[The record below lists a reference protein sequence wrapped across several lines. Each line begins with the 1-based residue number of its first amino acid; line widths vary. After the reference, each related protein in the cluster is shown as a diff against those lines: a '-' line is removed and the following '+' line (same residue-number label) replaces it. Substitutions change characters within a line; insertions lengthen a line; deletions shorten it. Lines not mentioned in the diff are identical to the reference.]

1 MIISLDEEKA
11 FNKTQH
17 LFITK
22 VLERLGMQGTYLKI
36 IMAIYSKLIANVNL
50 NEEKFMVIP

>member
-50 NEEKFMVIP
+50 N